1 MARARRWQAAAAMVA
16 LALLAGSPF
25 GAAPT
30 GAASAPADLMQ
41 RLRATYG
48 ELRSY
53 ADSGA
58 VLYEYG
64 GSAQDHHTF
73 TTAFTRAPRRFQ
85 LDFHK
90 DGGDRHVLWGDPDAF
105 HTWTKAVGAQTDYP
119 NPNNVGAITLS
130 GPNTASVAA
139 KIPTL
144 LYAKAEI
151 PGDFSNLR
159 DLAAAGSEAVD
170 GHRCERY
177 TARAVDVYGTGREV
191 NAHAMA
197 MWIDAETQLIRK
209 VVEEWPPIGG
219 HASRRTTTYR
229 PEANLALD
237 ESRFRFDPKR

>member
-1 MARARRWQAAAAMVA
+1 MAALGVAAAI
-16 LALLAGSPF
+16 F
-25 GAAPT
+25 
-30 GAASAPADLMQ
+30 AASPARTPANAQARESSDLMQ

-58 VLYEYG
+58 VLYEYA

-130 GPNTASVAA
+130 GPNTASVAV

-144 LYAKAEI
+144 LYAKADI
-151 PGDFSNLR
+151 PGDFSNVR
-159 DLAAAGSEAVD
+159 DLAAAGSESVE
-170 GHRCERY
+170 GHPCHKY
-177 TARAVDVYGTGREV
+177 TARAADVYGTGREV

-197 MWIDAETQLIRK
+197 LWIDAETQLIRK

-229 PEANLALD
+229 PEANPVLD
-237 ESRFRFDPKR
+237 ENRFRFDPKR